1 MLSPPLQK
9 LTTSTKSVAGYL
21 KAKLRPNT
29 SSIGTSDP
37 APFESV
43 ENERHF
49 DTVHDSRVEVET
61 SDEDLPSSIPLLA
74 EDGVSKG
81 APLYGDGGLTEKDFD
96 PDALLERPPPRPQ
109 RSVRGF
115 TYKFLGW
122 PAAVILW
129 QTSLQLLAWGFFIV
143 VKIRGQIALPFG
155 LALWVKNNGHLVTLS
170 VTLIATVLAGLSS
183 FLFSYA
189 IRRSMSL
196 YLYRPVSIATL
207 GASVSIS
214 MRSIIFHRRS
224 WKWPAV
230 SLVFFILTGVQ
241 TSSWST
247 LLTPVTIIVSTP
259 LVGSEI
265 DLSSPILHQMWSD
278 GSDTLQFCWNVT
290 TSNPTAYASV
300 PESAYAAASA
310 VMGQE
315 STTMVMNQ
323 AFNVSTSG
331 ILPVLLNSFDVSAW
345 IDSSAI
351 PATAHTM
358 WSPPGAFSSNYSL
371 DQQGF
376 TMDVSCSFQNL
387 TNSTT
392 PSLVTAVDTVQS
404 WGDNLDVQDAFNITY
419 SQMASTCDAPL
430 GDFAEM
436 GGNWTAAFTKPESDY
451 VMLITCKPDNYTAI
465 FAFSGKYSWLP
476 MTVCSVAPKV
486 TRVHANYATLIN
498 ATVDYSGAQ
507 IQDPESPTAYTAMSN
522 LFNAV
527 TWSQSIENNEL
538 GDHFTAMGERLS
550 TSDSFQ
556 LEDVLKVLEAYIWG
570 SAEYSASMFRT
581 CLMANTTFDDR
592 VPENITVPLHGTLHT
607 ETLGWAYVGRTTGW
621 VLIPGTLLTLATIA
635 VVSAALYRHVGDL
648 PGDSHHRFDPSNPL
662 HLMAAAAAGGLNN
675 SFRGLSGKDMEE
687 GERLNVV
694 LGSIPGRGPAL
705 VRADQ
710 YRPVFVDAFSPRSAH
725 DDAE

>member
-1 MLSPPLQK
+1 MASSSHSMANVAPIVGLGIFHRGQGSWPDSPTIQA
-9 LTTSTKSVAGYL
+9 SVVGQEQ
-21 KAKLRPNT
+21 RT
-29 SSIGTSDP
+29 SSHNVGDP
-37 APFESV
+37 NCHRAC
-43 ENERHF
+43 
-49 DTVHDSRVEVET
+49 
-61 SDEDLPSSIPLLA
+61 
-74 EDGVSKG
+74 
-81 APLYGDGGLTEKDFD
+81 
-96 PDALLERPPPRPQ
+96 
-109 RSVRGF
+109 
-115 TYKFLGW
+115 
-122 PAAVILW
+122 
-129 QTSLQLLAWGFFIV
+129 
-143 VKIRGQIALPFG
+143 
-155 LALWVKNNGHLVTLS
+155 
-170 VTLIATVLAGLSS
+170 GLSS

-265 DLSSPILHQMWSD
+265 DLSSPILHQMWSNR
-278 GSDTLQFCWNVT
+278 SDTLQHCWNAT
-290 TSNPTAYASV
+290 TADPTAYASV
-300 PESAYAAASA
+300 PESGYAAASA

-315 STTMVMNQ
+315 STAMVMNQ

-331 ILPVLLNSFDVSAW
+331 ILPVLLKSFDVSAW
-345 IDSSAI
+345 IASSAI
-351 PATAHTM
+351 PPTAHTM
-358 WSPPGAFSSNYSL
+358 WSANGAFSSNYSL

-376 TMDVSCSFQNL
+376 TMNVSCSFQNL
-387 TNSTT
+387 TNATT
-392 PSLVTAVDTVQS
+392 PSVVTAVDTVQS
-404 WGDNLDVQDAFNITY
+404 WANLDVQDNYNITY
-419 SQMASTCDAPL
+419 SQLASTCDAPAL
-430 GDFAEM
+430 GDFGDM
-436 GGNWTAAFTKPESDY
+436 WGNWTAAFTKPDTDY

-465 FAFSGKYSWLP
+465 FAFGGQYSWFP

-486 TRVHANYATLIN
+486 TRVHADYATLIDTTADHSS
-498 ATVDYSGAQ
+498 AT
-507 IQDPESPTAYTAMSN
+507 IQDPDGPTTYTAMNN

-527 TWSQSIENNEL
+527 QWSQSVESNEL
-538 GDHFTAMGERLS
+538 GDHLTAMAERLYAI
-550 TSDSFQ
+550 DSFQ
-556 LEDVLKVLEAYIWG
+556 DEDVLELVEAYIRG
-570 SAEYSASMFRT
+570 SAEYSASMFRI
-581 CLMANTTFDDR
+581 CLMANTTFDGG
-592 VPENITVPLHGTLHT
+592 VPENMTVPLHGTLHT
-607 ETLGWAYVGRTTGW
+607 ETLGWAYIGRTTGW
-621 VLIPGTLLTLATIA
+621 VLVPGTLITLATIA
-635 VVSAALYRHVGDL
+635 VVGAALYRHVGDL

-710 YRPVFVDAFSPRSAH
+710 YRPVFLDAFSPRSAH
-725 DDAE
+725 DNVE